1 MSWIYGFLHKEQ
13 EHAPA
18 TALRETLAEYHSP
31 ALDIFAGGHRQTL
44 QSFDY
49 PGKKGVKV
57 FVMGNPILRSGD
69 DYRYP
74 AAEDW
79 TDLLASEAKLQAM
92 DGHWLL
98 LIANRQGVVAYN
110 DSLCKRSL
118 YIHED
123 ESRIFFTSDL
133 ELLRQVCRPSLDM
146 HLFGAYWHSIFP
158 PLVATSSFAP
168 THKSC
173 YKDVQMLGTG
183 GKAEITRS
191 GLKMS
196 LKLWNPNTQPMDLE
210 QRVANMTL
218 LPFRAGRK
226 VTIGLSGGMDIRPLL
241 AIILGAKQQ
250 VSAVHTGSDRISD
263 YRVAAS
269 IAKHLRIPFRFLS
282 PEDYGGGWDQACQ
295 YLVRRG
301 LGFNPANNDS
311 EGYYPI
317 INKDCDVFMTG
328 YFGELYRFRF
338 LPAYLASTVKS
349 RRMNYHALARI
360 FYRDPPSFFVPD
372 ARRQM
377 QQGYWSELKENA
389 ALMPPSKDMPNTMWL
404 HLFLLRY
411 GLRRIIMPGM
421 SWLDTLLVDHMPWL
435 QSSIISGHWSY
446 GFVRQL
452 NEGLHRRLVKRHCP
466 ALEVFPISLGDVSAP
481 YSTRQIPMKIK
492 TWLHYKGKPLLDL
505 NRNSIFMR
513 ENKAHILELRQDS
526 ATRDDPA
533 IDQKR
538 LDEIINGFYNG
549 DNSQANALLSYLS
562 YALGK

>member
-79 TDLLASEAKLQAM
+79 AELLASEARLQAL

-98 LIANRQGVVAYN
+98 LIANRQGVAAYN

-118 YIHED
+118 FIHED
-123 ESRIFFTSDL
+123 GSRIFFTSDL
-133 ELLRQVCRPSLDM
+133 ELLKQVCRPSLDM
-146 HLFGAYWHSIFP
+146 HSFGAYWHSLFP
-158 PLVATSSFAP
+158 PLIAGSNFAP
-168 THKSC
+168 THKS
-173 YKDVQMLGTG
+173 YYRNVQTLGTG

-191 GLKMS
+191 GWKMS
-196 LKLWNPNTQPMDLE
+196 FKLWNPDTQPMDLE

-218 LPFRAGRK
+218 LPFRAGK
-226 VTIGLSGGMDIRPLL
+226 EVTLGLSGGMDIRPLL

-250 VSAVHTGSDRISD
+250 VSAVHMGSDRTSD

-269 IAKHLRIPFRFLS
+269 IAKHLRIPFHFLS
-282 PEDYGGGWDQACQ
+282 AEDSGAGWNQACQ
-295 YLVRRG
+295 YLARRG
-301 LGFNPANNDS
+301 FGFSPANNYY
-311 EGYYPI
+311 EGYYPRI
-317 INKDCDVFMTG
+317 AEDCDIYISGF
-328 YFGELYRFRF
+328 FGELYRFRF
-338 LPAYLASTVKS
+338 LMAYLASAVKS
-349 RRMNYHALARI
+349 RSMDYHALARI
-360 FYRDPPSFFVPD
+360 IYRDPPGFFVTD

-377 QQGYWSELKENA
+377 QQGFWSELKENA
-389 ALMPPSKDMPNTMWL
+389 ALMPPSKDMPNPMWL
-404 HLFLLRY
+404 HLFFLRH
-411 GLRRIIMPGM
+411 GMRSMSLPGV
-421 SWLDTLLVDHMPWL
+421 SWLDTMLVDHMPWM
-435 QSSIISGHWSY
+435 QSSVISGHWSY

-481 YSTRQIPMKIK
+481 YSTRQVAMKLK
-492 TWLHYKGKPLLDL
+492 MWLHYQRKPLLQL
-505 NRNSIFMR
+505 SQNSIFLR

-533 IDQKR
+533 IDQAL
-538 LDEIINGFYNG
+538 LDDIINGFYNG
-549 DNSQANALLSYLS
+549 DNSHANALLSYVS